1 MNKVDKINELLKRKD
16 LSKDLRKSLEQKKD
30 ILEQDKDIK
39 K

>member
-16 LSKDLRKSLEQKKD
+16 LPKDLRKSLEQKKD